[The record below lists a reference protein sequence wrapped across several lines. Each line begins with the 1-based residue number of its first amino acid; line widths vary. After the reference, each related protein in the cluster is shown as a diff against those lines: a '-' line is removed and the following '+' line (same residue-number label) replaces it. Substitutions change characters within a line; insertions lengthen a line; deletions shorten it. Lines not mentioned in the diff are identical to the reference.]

1 MKRLLSIT
9 AIVLLA
15 ACGDSDKPSNVTAQD
30 QPLKQ
35 SKNSAAFNSAFQTLL
50 TNYYH
55 LKDALVATNDT
66 MAVNSA
72 RLLIANADSLKM
84 DELKADSSIVEMTEG
99 YLQSISAEAKA
110 LVAEPKIEEKRKSF
124 QMISDNIYDLVR
136 SVRYDQQIVYHQ
148 YCPMAF
154 NDAGAYWLSNTSDIK
169 NPYFGKKMLTCG
181 EIKDSVDFR
190 IQ

>member
-1 MKRLLSIT
+1 MKRLLSIA

-84 DELKADSSIVEMTEG
+84 DELKADSSIVEMAEG